1 MSNQLIQLAHVR
13 IRDFKRLDG
22 FGERGPCDVCDGK
35 YVHYIERMTKERQ
48 KTKRK
53 AFRMC
58 RSLADEAG
66 VFLGELITYLDADGE
81 DRVLVT
87 EPESVLAAT
96 VRFWDRW
103 KESLA
108 G

>member
-1 MSNQLIQLAHVR
+1 MGVAELWGVITSLSTLAA
-13 IRDFKRLDG
+13 LAG
-22 FGERGPCDVCDGK
+22 WM
-35 YVHYIERMTKERQ
+35 YQWRMY
-48 KTKRK
+48 
-53 AFRMC
+53 

>member
-1 MSNQLIQLAHVR
+1 MGVPELWGVITSLSTLAALAGWVYQWR
-13 IRDFKRLDG
+13 MY
-22 FGERGPCDVCDGK
+22 RG
-35 YVHYIERMTKERQ
+35 
-48 KTKRK
+48 
-53 AFRMC
+53 
-58 RSLADEAG
+58 LADEAG
-66 VFLGELITYLDADGE
+66 VFLSELITYLDADGE

-96 VRFWDRW
+96 ARLWDRW